1 MKKARHVLGLLLAV
15 LLSLSILPSNLVR
28 ADSTNTNDK
37 VIETV
42 TENTKVDKIINEY
55 LQGIYDSE
63 ESINF
68 RKKLVENNNLQ
79 EQVDE
84 DYFFKDELLNSL
96 IDDEAIGDKITLV
109 KLSKKD
115 SALDDVYEMPD
126 TERSDII
133 KNILS
138 EVESESI
145 SVAPKRV
152 RRAAVFNAPSVGAR
166 ITNEGN
172 LIYHENGIMMGRTDK
187 FNINGVIAFCAD
199 HSKTPPGTGV
209 KITSVRVEGNSLI
222 RKILYYGFKG
232 PGQISGWS
240 SDGLRVATSMAIS
253 QVRNGD
259 GMNLGK
265 RLVNQV
271 QGLAEPPAEF
281 IAYMATLD
289 GSHYQNIAFWEL
301 KQVPKKG
308 KIKIQKKSMNEVYT
322 KGNNNYSLGGAKFG
336 VYTDIACT
344 NQVGTL
350 ITNED
355 GWSNELEVEPITHY
369 IKELVAPKGFFITTS
384 VFSVNV
390 VPNQTTTQIIGNNPI
405 SDPISILV
413 KKINA
418 NDGSTDGMLGAEFT
432 IKFYAGE
439 YQDNVNPAMLGVNPT
454 RIWILKTDK
463 DGFTM
468 LDDISKVSGDDFYR
482 MNDGTPTLPLGT
494 ITIQETKSPNG
505 FKINPEI
512 IARKITTNFDNTTI
526 VKYNTPTIKEESI
539 DFQIKKV
546 QIGTD
551 IGLPGVKFR
560 HTKPDGSTED
570 LVTGNDGTINMKAVT
585 RGLHRV
591 VEVDTISG
599 YILNGNEFA
608 FEVTQDNKINVLTD
622 VNNKD
627 MSYKDV
633 NGNGYLTV
641 ANKPNNYSFKIVK
654 VNDKGAKLEGAEF
667 TMYSDEECKNVI
679 KTIKTNREGIVLF
692 DNLIPEVRYYYKETN
707 PAKGY
712 KLPKDNKVHEVYA
725 TAVPVRD
732 QFILFVDGKGY
743 ISSTQDGSVIIEGNK
758 ENRVGGVT
766 IVNEIQMKL
775 PETGSNLMFPILIVG
790 AFLICSALF
799 LSHKSK
805 VKNLKVK

>member
-1 MKKARHVLGLLLAV
+1 MKKSRHVLGLLLAV

-37 VIETV
+37 V
-42 TENTKVDKIINEY
+42 DKIINEY

-68 RKKLVENNNLQ
+68 RKELVESNNLQ

-84 DYFFKDELLNSL
+84 NYFFKDELINDL
-96 IDDEAIGDKITLV
+96 IDDETIGDKITLV

-115 SALDDVYEMPD
+115 SALDNVFEMSD
-126 TERSDII
+126 TERAEII

-138 EVESESI
+138 EVESETRSA
-145 SVAPKRV
+145 APKRV
-152 RRAAVFNAPSVGAR
+152 RRAAVSNAPSVGER

-187 FNINGVIAFCAD
+187 FNINGIVAFCAD

-308 KIKIQKKSMNEVYT
+308 KIKIQKKSMNEIISN
-322 KGNNNYSLGGAKFG
+322 KNNYYSLAGAKFG
-336 VYTDIACT
+336 VYTDIGCT

-355 GWSNELEVEPITHY
+355 GWSNELEVDPITHY
-369 IKELVAPKGFFITTS
+369 IKELVAPKGFQITTS
-384 VFSVNV
+384 IFSVNV
-390 VPNQTTTQIIGNNPI
+390 TPNNTAVQIIGNNPI
-405 SDPISILV
+405 SDPIDILI
-413 KKINA
+413 KKVDSATGKSN
-418 NDGSTDGMLGAEFT
+418 SSLEGAEFT
-432 IKFYAGE
+432 VKFYAGQ
-439 YQDNVNPAMLGVNPT
+439 YADRVDPATLGVNPT
-454 RIWILKTDK
+454 RTWILKTDS
-463 DGFTM
+463 DGYTR
-468 LDDISKVSGDDFYR
+468 LADNYKVSGDNFYY
-482 MNDGTPTLPLGT
+482 NGTKNPTLPMGT
-494 ITIQETKSPNG
+494 LVMQETKAPNG
-505 FKINPEI
+505 YKVNPEI
-512 IARKITTNFDNTTI
+512 IIRSIKPNENATSVD
-526 VKYNTPTIKEESI
+526 VYQVPTIKEESI

-551 IGLPGVKFR
+551 IGLLGVKFR

-570 LVTGNDGTINMKAVT
+570 LVTGADGTINMKAVT
-585 RGLHRV
+585 RGTHRI

-599 YILNGNEFA
+599 YILNGNEFV
-608 FEVTQDNKINVLTD
+608 FEVTQDNKIKVITD

-679 KTIKTNREGIVLF
+679 KTVKTNREGIVLF
-692 DNLIPEVRYYYKETN
+692 DNLTPEVKYYYKETN

-712 KLPKDNKVHEVYA
+712 KLPKDNKVNEVYA

-732 QFILFVDGKGY
+732 QFTLFINGVGH
-743 ISSTQDGSVIIEGNK
+743 IANTQDNSVTIEGNK

-790 AFLICSALF
+790 AFLICAALF

-805 VKNLKVK
+805 VKNLKAK

>member
-1 MKKARHVLGLLLAV
+1 MKKARQLLGLLLAV

-28 ADSTNTNDK
+28 ADNLNTND
-37 VIETV
+37 
-42 TENTKVDKIINEY
+42 KVDKIINEY

-68 RKKLVENNNLQ
+68 RKEIVESNNLQ

-84 DYFFKDELLNSL
+84 NYFFKDELLNSL
-96 IDDEAIGDKITLV
+96 IDDETIGDKITLV

-115 SALDDVYEMPD
+115 SALDNVFEMSN

-138 EVESESI
+138 EVESETR
-145 SVAPKRV
+145 SVARKRV

-308 KIKIQKKSMNEVYT
+308 KIKIQKKSMNET
-322 KGNNNYSLGGAKFG
+322 ISNKNNYYSLAGAKFG

-355 GWSNELEVEPITHY
+355 GWSNELEVDPIIHY
-369 IKELVAPKGFFITTS
+369 IKELVAPKGFQITTS
-384 VFSVNV
+384 IFSVNV
-390 VPNQTTTQIIGNNPI
+390 TPNNTAVQLIGNNPI
-405 SDPISILV
+405 SDPIGLLIQKVDSATG
-413 KKINA
+413 KA
-418 NDGSTDGMLGAEFT
+418 DGKMEGAEFT
-432 IKFYAGE
+432 VKFYVGQYA
-439 YQDNVNPAMLGVNPT
+439 DGVNPETFGVKPT
-454 RIWILKTDK
+454 RTWILKTDSY
-463 DGFTM
+463 GYTR
-468 LDDISKVSGDDFYR
+468 LEENYKVSGDDFYKEG
-482 MNDGTPTLPLGT
+482 NIVTLPLGT
-494 ITIQETKSPNG
+494 VTMQETKSPDG
-505 FKINPEI
+505 YKINSEI
-512 IARKITTNFDNTTI
+512 IVRNIRPGQGAIGTTI
-526 VKYNTPTIKEESI
+526 YKVPIIKEESI

-551 IGLPGVKFR
+551 IGLLGVKFR

-570 LVTGNDGTINMKAVT
+570 LVTGADGTINMKAVT
-585 RGLHRV
+585 RGTHRI

-599 YILNGNEFA
+599 YILNGNEFV
-608 FEVTQDNKINVLTD
+608 FEVTQDNKIKVITD

-712 KLPKDNKVHEVYA
+712 KLPNDNKVNEVYA

-732 QFILFVDGKGY
+732 QFTLFINGVGH
-743 ISSTQDGSVIIEGNK
+743 IANTQDNSVTIEGNK

-790 AFLICSALF
+790 AFFICAALF

-805 VKNLKVK
+805 VKKLKVK

>member
-37 VIETV
+37 V
-42 TENTKVDKIINEY
+42 DKIINEY
-55 LQGIYDSE
+55 LQGIYASE
-63 ESINF
+63 ESIRF
-68 RKKLVENNNLQ
+68 RKELVESNNLQ

-84 DYFFKDELLNSL
+84 NYFFKDELLNSL
-96 IDDEAIGDKITLV
+96 IDDATIGDKIALV
-109 KLSKKD
+109 KLSKED
-115 SALDDVYEMPD
+115 SALDDVFEIPD
-126 TERSDII
+126 TERSAII

-138 EVESESI
+138 EVESETR

-152 RRAAVFNAPSVGAR
+152 RRAAVFNAPSVGVR

-187 FNINGVIAFCAD
+187 FNINGVTAFCAD
-199 HSKTPPGTGV
+199 HSKTPPGSGV

-240 SDGLRVATSMAIS
+240 SDGLRVATAMAIS

-281 IAYMATLD
+281 ISYMAGLD

-308 KIKIQKKSMNEVYT
+308 SLQIF
-322 KGNNNYSLGGAKFG
+322 KGTSNLDISKNNNYYETRNAKYG
-336 VYTDIACT
+336 VYTDANCT
-344 NQVGTL
+344 NLVATL
-350 ITNED
+350 ITGD
-355 GWSNELEVEPITHY
+355 KGYSQKIEVDARRYY
-369 IKELVAPKGFFITTS
+369 IKEISAPKGFHIS
-384 VFSVNV
+384 VQVYAVDV
-390 VPNQTTTQIIGNNPI
+390 VVNQTKLQEVYDEPI
-405 SDPISILV
+405 DDPIDILI
-413 KKINA
+413 KKVDSETGKSN
-418 NDGSTDGMLGAEFT
+418 SSLEGAEFT
-432 IKFYAGE
+432 VRFYAGE
-439 YQDNVNPAMLGVNPT
+439 YKDNVNPATLGVKAT
-454 RIWILKTDK
+454 RTWILKTDK
-463 DGFTM
+463 DGFAF

-482 MNDGTPTLPLGT
+482 NKNGTPTLPMGT
-494 ITIQETKSPNG
+494 VTMQETKAANG
-505 FKINPEI
+505 YKINPEI
-512 IARKITTNFDNTTI
+512 FIRRIKPNENATAVDVYQIPI
-526 VKYNTPTIKEESI
+526 IKEESI

-570 LVTGNDGTINMKAVT
+570 LVTGEDGAINMKAVT

-591 VEVDTISG
+591 VEVDTING
-599 YILNGNEFA
+599 YILNGNEFV
-608 FEVTQDNKINVLTD
+608 FEVTQDNKIKVITD
-622 VNNKD
+622 INNKD

-641 ANKPNNYSFKIVK
+641 ANKPNNYNFKIVK
-654 VNDKGAKLEGAEF
+654 VNDKGVKLEGAEF
-667 TMYSDEECKNVI
+667 TLYSDKECKNVI
-679 KTIKTNREGIVLF
+679 KTVKTNKEGVALF
-692 DNLIPEVRYYYKETN
+692 ENLTPEVKYYYKETK

-712 KLPKDNKVHEVYA
+712 KLSKDNKVNEVYA

-732 QFILFVDGKGY
+732 QFTLFINGVGH
-743 ISSTQDGSVIIEGNK
+743 IANTQDNSVTIEGNK
-758 ENRVGGVT
+758 ENRVTGVT
-766 IVNEIQMKL
+766 VVNEIQMKL

-790 AFLICSALF
+790 AFLICAALF

>member
-37 VIETV
+37 V
-42 TENTKVDKIINEY
+42 DKIINEY

-68 RKKLVENNNLQ
+68 RKELVENNNLQ

-84 DYFFKDELLNSL
+84 NYFFKDELLNGL
-96 IDDEAIGDKITLV
+96 IDDETIGDKITLV

-115 SALDDVYEMPD
+115 SALDNVFEMSN

-145 SVAPKRV
+145 SVTPKRV

-265 RLVNQV
+265 RLVSQV

-281 IAYMATLD
+281 IAYVATLD
-289 GSHYQNIAFWEL
+289 GSYYQNIAFWEL

-308 KIKIQKKSMNEVYT
+308 KIKIQKKSMNEIISN
-322 KGNNNYSLGGAKFG
+322 KNNYYSLAGAKFG
-336 VYTDIACT
+336 VYTDIGCT

-355 GWSNELEVEPITHY
+355 GWSNELEVDPITHY
-369 IKELVAPKGFFITTS
+369 IKELVAPKGFQITTS
-384 VFSVNV
+384 IFSVNV
-390 VPNQTTTQIIGNNPI
+390 TPNNTAVQIIGNNPI
-405 SDPISILV
+405 SDPIDILI
-413 KKINA
+413 KKVDSATGKSN
-418 NDGSTDGMLGAEFT
+418 SSLEGAEFT
-432 IKFYAGE
+432 VKFYAGQ
-439 YQDNVNPAMLGVNPT
+439 YADRVDPATLGVNPT
-454 RIWILKTDK
+454 RTWILKTDS
-463 DGFTM
+463 DGYTR
-468 LDDISKVSGDDFYR
+468 LADNYKVSGDNFYY
-482 MNDGTPTLPLGT
+482 NGTKNPTLPMGT
-494 ITIQETKSPNG
+494 LVMQETKAPNG
-505 FKINPEI
+505 YKVNPEI
-512 IARKITTNFDNTTI
+512 IIRSIKPNENATSVD
-526 VKYNTPTIKEESI
+526 VYQVPTIKEESI

-560 HTKPDGSTED
+560 HIKPDGNTED
-570 LVTGNDGTINMKAVT
+570 LITGNDGTINMKAVT

-591 VEVDTISG
+591 VEVDTING
-599 YILNGNEFA
+599 YILNGNEFV
-608 FEVTQDNKINVLTD
+608 FEVTQDNKIKVITD
-622 VNNKD
+622 INNKD

-667 TMYSDEECKNVI
+667 TMYSDKECKNVI

-712 KLPKDNKVHEVYA
+712 KLPKDNKVNEVYA

-732 QFILFVDGKGY
+732 QFTLFINGVGH
-743 ISSTQDGSVIIEGNK
+743 IANTQDNSVTIEGNK
-758 ENRVGGVT
+758 ENRVGGVKV
-766 IVNEIQMKL
+766 VNEIQMKL

-790 AFLICSALF
+790 AFLICTALF

-805 VKNLKVK
+805 IKNLKVK